1 MLIPG
6 GRVLSGGFLG
16 QSQLKCPIR
25 GDHISFGE
33 GEYEGG
39 LLLLVVAALSDHFAQ
54 SARMVTVKGGFDG
67 LHPVHLSTAIQKHHR
82 PSNGLEQGPLKPEG
96 YPHESNHQPL
106 APPFPHL
113 GIKEACRLEARQP

>member
-1 MLIPG
+1 
-6 GRVLSGGFLG
+6 
-16 QSQLKCPIR
+16 
-25 GDHISFGE
+25 
-33 GEYEGG
+33 
-39 LLLLVVAALSDHFAQ
+39 
-54 SARMVTVKGGFDG
+54 MVTIEGGFDG

-113 GIKEACRLEARQP
+113 AIKEACRLEARQPSVPVGRVEGLRFFAADPVGTSRGLPRDPH